1 VTFRRRKPSSPDA
14 SEAVTALAARVED
27 IAASLAQARA
37 DLATFRAD
45 AMAGIAAAVED
56 EPAVRRLLEAAR
68 NDESYERP
76 YTVDTPL
83 VSVCIPTYRNWQ
95 GLVERAIPSALAQ
108 DHPAI
113 EVVVVGDSAPPE
125 TAEAIAALGDDRVR
139 YVNLPMR
146 GFYPEEEIK
155 RWYVAGTPPMNH
167 ALHLA
172 RGEWIAILNDDDAF
186 RPHHVSTLLATAR
199 VQRAEVA
206 YGKLVCLDPEG
217 GEQVLG
223 SFPPVFPFGWQPAL
237 QHRAMRM
244 YEFELAAAAFDEPG
258 DWNRTRRMLRTG
270 VRFAFVDEIL
280 VDYYPSRLWTT
291 GR

>member
-1 VTFRRRKPSSPDA
+1 ML
-14 SEAVTALAARVED
+14 ALAARVED

-37 DLATFRAD
+37 EIATFRAD
-45 AMAGIAAAVED
+45 AMAGIAASVED
-56 EPAVRRLLEAAR
+56 EPAMRRLLEAAR
-68 NDESYERP
+68 NDGSYEHP
-76 YTVDTPL
+76 FTAQAPL

-113 EVVVVGDSAPPE
+113 EVVVVGDAAPPE
-125 TAEAIAALGDDRVR
+125 TAEAIAELGDDRVR

-146 GFYPEEEIK
+146 GFYPEEELK

-167 ALHLA
+167 ALQLA

-186 RPHHVSTLLATAR
+186 RPHHVSTLLNTAR
-199 VQRAEVA
+199 AQRAEVA
-206 YGKLVCLDPEG
+206 YGKLVCLAPGDKEDV
-217 GEQVLG
+217 VLG

-237 QHRAMRM
+237 QHRAMKM
-244 YEFELAAAAFDEPG
+244 FEFELSAAAFDEPG

-291 GR
+291 TDQ